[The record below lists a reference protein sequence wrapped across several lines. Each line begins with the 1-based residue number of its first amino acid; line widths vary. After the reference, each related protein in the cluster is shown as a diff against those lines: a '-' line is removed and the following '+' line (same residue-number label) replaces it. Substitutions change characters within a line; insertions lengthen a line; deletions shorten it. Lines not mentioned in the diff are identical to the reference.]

1 LDGPDRLELFH
12 IACRDVRVRLTLSA
26 PSADIVYIYSSQV
39 EHVPQSVD
47 PGLEGI
53 EQLCAMA
60 VDALGASRVLVW
72 RYVASSR
79 RVSPIAGAV
88 AGELSYSL
96 SSLAWR
102 WSDKSV
108 EDIRPFEQSL
118 QQRRAV
124 LAIAGELQR
133 EVPAFAREL
142 IASSVWCEPVIVG
155 QPVGILMI
163 EPAPSGAALQ
173 AVTRIA
179 TSVGALLTWQA
190 AERGRTEAELLLA
203 LIEAAGAHT
212 GSPGQLLAMVCEK
225 LASQIGMTRAS
236 VFLSIDG
243 QLVPRMSS
251 YADGHHDPDAWAL
264 FRQAV
269 DPPPLVEAA
278 FTSQRPVTAVN
289 GDDARLAGW
298 WAERFGMQA
307 AVAVPLGR
315 PLSPIGALLLDTTV
329 PRTFRHDDV
338 RLVAAAGTMLGEIV
352 QRVQEAEEREARLA
366 ASGSLL
372 ELLKLGLDSPD
383 TDHMAGRL
391 AAIARQTM
399 HTGTAVVCLPDGQG
413 GLYEAARAATTPSG
427 GEDRPARGAKLSHPA
442 RIGVPIAVTDVRT
455 EQGDHARLL
464 HELQLTSGILIPLA
478 GEGAGR
484 GILVCG
490 DSSARKRSQ
499 RSLDLAAQLGLE
511 GGLVLEATRLRE
523 VDAARGV
530 ELQEQAAE
538 ATRSA
543 EVKSAFLANM
553 SHEIRTPMNGVLGM
567 NELLLDTPLSEEQRG
582 YAEQV
587 ARSGEHMMTII
598 DEILDISK
606 IEAGQLELD
615 LTEFDVHLTVRE
627 ACAVASLLAEAKGL
641 AFEVQIA
648 EDVPQFGYADHR
660 RLRQVLLNL
669 VSNAVKFTAQGSVT
683 VRVSFRPQH
692 HRVVRIEVAD
702 TGIGIDPTALDR
714 LFEPFTQADPS
725 TTRGYGGTGLGLA
738 IARELVELMGGTI
751 GAEPNPAGRGS
762 RFWFELALCAQV
774 GLPDSRASQ
783 SENGGSVALWATPPH
798 VLVAEDNPVNQIV
811 AVAALKRCG
820 CSVEVVSN
828 GLQALEALA
837 TGRYD
842 AVLMDC
848 QMPEMDGYAATTELR
863 RREQGEHRLPVIA
876 MTAHAMDGD
885 REKCLAAGMD
895 DYVSKPLRREQLVG
909 ALQAWIPAGSA
920 VFVSD
925 GAGSTDQEGAR

>member
-1 LDGPDRLELFH
+1 MQVEAPCS
-12 IACRDVRVRLTLSA
+12 ALTLNGSK
-26 PSADIVYIYSSQV
+26 ADIVYIYNSQIEPV
-39 EHVPQSVD
+39 QQSGD

-72 RYVASSR
+72 RYIPSSR

-88 AGELSYSL
+88 AGETSYSL

-108 EDIRPFEQSL
+108 EDIRPFDQSL

-124 LAIAGELQR
+124 VAMANELQR
-133 EVPAFAREL
+133 EAPAFAREL
-142 IASSVWCEPVIVG
+142 IGPSAWCEPVIVG
-155 QPVGILMI
+155 QPVGILMV
-163 EPAPSGAALQ
+163 EPAPSGAAVQ
-173 AVTRIA
+173 AVRRIA
-179 TSVGALLTWQA
+179 TSIGALLTWQA
-190 AERGRTEAELLLA
+190 AERGRTQAELLLA

-225 LASQIGMTRAS
+225 LASQIAMTRAS
-236 VFLSIDG
+236 VFLAIDG
-243 QLVPRMSS
+243 QLVPRMSG
-251 YADGHHDPDAWAL
+251 YADGHHDRDAWAL

-269 DPPPLVEAA
+269 EPPPIVEAA

-289 GDDARLAGW
+289 ADDARLAGW
-298 WAERFGMQA
+298 WSESFGMQA

-315 PLSPIGALLLDTTV
+315 PLSPIGALLLDSTV

-338 RLVAAAGTMLGEIV
+338 RLIAAAGTMLGEIV
-352 QRVQEAEEREARLA
+352 QRVQEAEERESRLA

-383 TDHMAGRL
+383 TDHMTSRL
-391 AAIARQTM
+391 ATIARQAM
-399 HTGTAVVCLPDGQG
+399 HTETAVVCLPNGDR
-413 GLYEAARAATTPSG
+413 GLHEAARATASALRDY
-427 GEDRPARGAKLSHPA
+427 DRPRSSATLSQPEQLA
-442 RIGVPIAVTDVRT
+442 LPIAVTDVRN
-455 EQGDHARLL
+455 EDGDHARLVS
-464 HELQLTSGILIPLA
+464 ELGLTSGILIPLA

-490 DSSARKRSQ
+490 DSAARRRSQ

-530 ELQEQAAE
+530 ELQDQAAE

-543 EVKSAFLANM
+543 EVKAAFLANM

-567 NELLLDTPLSEEQRG
+567 NELLLDTALSEEQRG

-615 LTEFDVHLTVRE
+615 LTEFDFHQTVRE

-641 AFEVQIA
+641 AFHVRIA
-648 EDVPQFGYADHR
+648 EDVPQFGYADSR

-669 VSNAVKFTAQGSVT
+669 VSNAVKFTAEGAVT
-683 VRVSFRPQH
+683 VDVSFRPGDQRIV
-692 HRVVRIEVAD
+692 RVEVAD
-702 TGIGIDPTALDR
+702 SGIGIDPAALDR

-738 IARELVELMGGTI
+738 IARELVELMGGSI
-751 GAEPNPAGRGS
+751 GAAPNTGGRGS
-762 RFWFELALCAQV
+762 TFWFELELCTQV
-774 GLPDSRASQ
+774 GAPDPRALESA
-783 SENGGSVALWATPPH
+783 SGEPAALWPTSPH

-820 CSVEVVSN
+820 CSVDVVSN
-828 GLQALEALA
+828 GLQALEALSA
-837 TGRYD
+837 GHYD

-848 QMPEMDGYAATTELR
+848 QMPELDGYEATRELR
-863 RREQGEHRLPVIA
+863 RLEHGDDRTPVIA

-885 REKCLAAGMD
+885 REKCLEAGMD
-895 DYVSKPLRREQLVG
+895 DYVSKPLRREQLV
-909 ALQAWIPAGSA
+909 ATLRAWIPAPIA
-920 VFVSD
+920 VSVAD
-925 GAGSTDQEGAR
+925 GGGATQEHGAR